1 MKSEQTGTQGD
12 RHKEKNMAA
21 DTVHQIDHPAVQRPK
36 ITPTE
41 PLHPGYL
48 RLGEEVPPA
57 SSLNLET
64 LDLVDG
70 EVWRQNK
77 MWDRFE
83 RLRKEDPVHFTPDSF
98 VGPYWSVTT
107 YEDIMAVDTDH
118 KRFSSSWEHG
128 GITLG
133 EPLED
138 FEMPMFIAMDEPR
151 HSEQRITVQP
161 AVAPNMLKIY
171 EPLIRSRT
179 QGLLDSLPVN
189 EPFDWV
195 DKVSVELTTMM
206 LATLFDFPF
215 ENRRQLTRWSD
226 VVTNMNNPD
235 ICPGGEEQWK
245 KEMLECLTTFMG
257 IYQERQAI
265 PQQNDLISLLAHG
278 EKTRNMAPMELLGNV
293 ILLIVGGNDTT
304 RNTMTASVYAL
315 NKFPDQYKK
324 LKADQSLIPNMVSE
338 TIRWQTPLAF
348 MRRTALEDVQLRD
361 KLIKKGQQI
370 AMWYISGNR
379 DEKFWDKPNDYIID
393 RENARRHLSFG
404 FGIHRCVGN
413 RLGELQLQI
422 LWQELMERF
431 EHIEVLD
438 EPSFTSGAFVH
449 GYTWMP
455 VILHPKK

>member
-1 MKSEQTGTQGD
+1 
-12 RHKEKNMAA
+12 MAA
-21 DTVHQIDHPAVQRPK
+21 DTVRLIDHPALKRPK
-36 ITPTE
+36 VSERE
-41 PLHPGYL
+41 PLHPSYL
-48 RLGEEVPPA
+48 KVGDPVPPA
-57 SSLNLET
+57 SELDLAT
-64 LDLVDG
+64 LDLVDP

-77 MWDRFE
+77 MWDRFD
-83 RLRKEDPVHFTPDSF
+83 RLRKEDPVHYTPESF
-98 VGPYWSVTT
+98 VGPYWSVTK

-151 HSEQRITVQP
+151 HSEQRKTVQP
-161 AVAPNMLKIY
+161 AVAPNMLKEY
-171 EPLIRSRT
+171 EPLIRART

-195 DKVSVELTTMM
+195 DTVSIELTTMM

-226 VVTNMNNPD
+226 VATNMHNPD

-245 KEMLECLTTFMG
+245 KEMMECLTTFMG
-257 IYQERQAI
+257 IFQERQAI
-265 PQQNDLISLLAHG
+265 PEKNDLISLLAHG
-278 EKTRNMAPMELLGNV
+278 EKTRNMSPMELLGNV

-304 RNTMTASVYAL
+304 RNSMSASVYAL
-315 NKFPDQYKK
+315 NKFPEQYEK
-324 LKADQSLIPNMVSE
+324 LKADPSLIPNMVSE

-361 KLIKKGQQI
+361 KLIKKGDQV

-379 DEKFWDKPNDYIID
+379 DEEFWDRPNDYIID
-393 RENARRHLSFG
+393 RPNARRHVSFG

-431 EHIEVLD
+431 EHIELLD
-438 EPSFTSGAFVH
+438 EPNYTAGAFVH

-455 VILHPKK
+455 VILHPK